1 MQIPAIDLIFIVRN
15 SVSSLHLL
23 LHNVSSLFY
32 KTETS
37 LFWTKIFVSMA
48 AMLDWKET
56 EFGANGLLNFLSKCP
71 IGKFMNVMPLWK

>member
-48 AMLDWKET
+48 AMLD
-56 EFGANGLLNFLSKCP
+56 
-71 IGKFMNVMPLWK
+71 